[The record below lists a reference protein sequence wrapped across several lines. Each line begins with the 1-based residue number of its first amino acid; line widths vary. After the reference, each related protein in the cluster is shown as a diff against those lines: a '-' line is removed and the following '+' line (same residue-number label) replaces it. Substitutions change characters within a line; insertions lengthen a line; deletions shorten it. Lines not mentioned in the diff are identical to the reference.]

1 MKRIMHKTKL
11 FLIKKKNPIFLKYHD
26 ETSTFEHLNVFQGIS
41 NQLDATEINLDDEIY
56 VMCLIGLLSDGWET
70 LIVSFFYYTPN
81 NAVTLKIVKE
91 SMLMRKTTKMTEIY
105 CIESSV
111 AY

>member
-11 FLIKKKNPIFLKYHD
+11 FLIKKNPIFLKYHD

-70 LIVSFFYYTPN
+70 LIVYFFIILQTMQS
-81 NAVTLKIVKE
+81 L
-91 SMLMRKTTKMTEIY
+91 
-105 CIESSV
+105 
-111 AY
+111 

>member
-11 FLIKKKNPIFLKYHD
+11 FLIKKKNLIFLKYHD
-26 ETSTFEHLNVFQGIS
+26 ETSTFEHLNFFQGLS

-56 VMCLIGLLSDGWET
+56 VLCLIGLLSDGWET

-91 SMLMRKTTKMTEIY
+91 SMLMRKTTKMTEM
-105 CIESSV
+105 
-111 AY
+111 